1 MKRGVNI
8 LLGFITLT
16 FFLSLPITAQIPE
29 VKEGEL
35 VRLEGFESRYVSARN
50 VDVWLPAGYADSIEY
65 AVLYMHDGQM
75 LYDAQTTWNGQSW
88 DVDDVASQLQHDGQC
103 WPFIVVGVWNGGE
116 ERHADYFP
124 QQPFEALNQQGKDF
138 VSSQLREAGRIQG
151 DFQPQSDAYLKF
163 LVEELKP
170 YIDDHFSVHTGRTHT
185 FIAGSSM
192 GGLISIYALCE
203 YPEVF
208 GGAACLSTHWP
219 GVFTLDNNPVP
230 KAFIQYLKK
239 KLPTPSQHRIYFD
252 CGDQTLDAMY
262 PQIQKKVDRVL
273 AKRGYSACYW
283 MTHYFPG
290 EDHSENAWR
299 NRLAIPLSF
308 LLQKAQGN

>member
-8 LLGFITLT
+8 LLGFITWTL
-16 FFLSLPITAQIPE
+16 FLSLPITAQIPE

-65 AVLYMHDGQM
+65 AVLYLHDGQM

-88 DVDDVASQLQHDGQC
+88 DVDDVASQLQNNGKC

-138 VSSQLREAGRIQG
+138 ASSQLREAGRIQG

-219 GVFTLDNNPVP
+219 GVFTLDNNPIP

-239 KLPTPSQHRIYFD
+239 KLPNPGQHRIYFD

-262 PQIQKKVDRVL
+262 PQIQRKVDRVL

-283 MTHYFPG
+283 MTRYFPG

-308 LLQKAQGN
+308 LLQ

>member
-8 LLGFITLT
+8 LLGFITWTL
-16 FFLSLPITAQIPE
+16 FLSLPITAQIPE

-65 AVLYMHDGQM
+65 AVLYLHDGQM

-88 DVDDVASQLQHDGQC
+88 DVDDVASQLQHDGKC

-219 GVFTLDNNPVP
+219 GVFTLDNNPIP

-239 KLPTPSQHRIYFD
+239 KLPNPGQHRIYFD

-273 AKRGYSACYW
+273 AKRGYSASYW
-283 MTHYFPG
+283 MTRYFPG

-308 LLQKAQGN
+308 LLQ

>member
-8 LLGFITLT
+8 LLSVITWTL
-16 FFLSLPITAQIPE
+16 FSPLPITAQMPE
-29 VKEGEL
+29 VKEGQL
-35 VRLEGFESRYVSARN
+35 VRFEGFESRYVSARN
-50 VDVWLPAGYADSIEY
+50 VDVWFPVGYNDSIKY

-88 DVDDVASQLQHDGQC
+88 DVDDVASQLQHNGQC
-103 WPFIVVGVWNGGE
+103 RPFIVVGVWNGGE
-116 ERHADYFP
+116 DRHADYFP
-124 QQPFEALNQQGKDF
+124 QKPFEALNQQGKDF
-138 VSSQLREAGRIQG
+138 VSTQLRDAGRIQG
-151 DFQPQSDAYLKF
+151 NFQPQSDAYLKF

-170 YIDDHFSVHTGRTHT
+170 YIDEHFSVHTGRTHT

-192 GGLISIYALCE
+192 GGLISMYALCE

-239 KLPTPSQHRIYFD
+239 KLPNPGQHRIYFD

-262 PQIQKKVDRVL
+262 PEIQRKVDRVL
-273 AKRGYSACYW
+273 AKRGYSASNW
-283 MTHYFPG
+283 MTRYFPG

-299 NRLAIPLSF
+299 NRLAIPLGF